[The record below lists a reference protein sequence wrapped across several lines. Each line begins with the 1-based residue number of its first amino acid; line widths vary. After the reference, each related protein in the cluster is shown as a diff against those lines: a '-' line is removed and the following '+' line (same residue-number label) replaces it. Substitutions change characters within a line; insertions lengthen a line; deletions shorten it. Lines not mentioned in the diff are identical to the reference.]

1 MPTDDGNSMAAV
13 RLDPISISVREPAAP
28 PVTLYEKRRKPM
40 EIAKDID
47 RMLQLCV
54 PDDEM
59 DALALDHYTFL
70 FPAYLHNV

>member
-1 MPTDDGNSMAAV
+1 MAAV
-13 RLDPISISVREPAAP
+13 RLDPISIVVHEPVAP
-28 PVTLYEKRRKPM
+28 LVTLYEKRRKPM
-40 EIAKDID
+40 ETAMDIV